1 MEHLKVRHLAVVGE
15 SQGKLKLGAL
25 ADSAAAHFLADHRGE
40 CLSIEE
46 IVEGLAT
53 RAIGDGVPLMRIS
66 ISLSDYH
73 PEVIGRSYAWIRGQG
88 IEITDRAYTPKRSDV
103 YMDSPIRVIHDGA
116 DGLRRR
122 LEEPDV
128 VPDFAI
134 TRELKQQ
141 GATDYVGMAL
151 KFSDGSRHFASWV
164 TDRSGGFTTEE
175 LTFFDLLLPL
185 ACMRLELAHARR
197 VTEQLLNTYLGADAT
212 RRIMSG
218 NIRRSVGED
227 IAAVIF
233 YCDLRGFTRLTDTLP
248 PGDVITV
255 LGEYYDAVASAVR
268 SHGGDVIKMIGDG
281 MIAIFPI
288 RDGMDAAR
296 AAREA
301 VDAARDARTAL
312 ESIEPE
318 RLPEGVD
325 RLAAGFA
332 LHVGQVTFGNIGSR
346 DRLDFTVI
354 GPAVNEV
361 SRVEPLTKV
370 LGHSLLMT
378 ADFAK
383 LPSALNLK
391 SLGFQALRG
400 VRAPREIFTLA
411 D

>member
-1 MEHLKVRHLAVVGE
+1 MAVVGE

-25 ADSAAAHFLADHRGE
+25 ADSAAAHFLADHRGQS
-40 CLSIEE
+40 LSIDA
-46 IVEGLAT
+46 IVEGLGL
-53 RAIGDGVPLMRIS
+53 RAVADGLPLMRIS
-66 ISLSDYH
+66 VSLSDYH
-73 PEVIGRSYAWIRGQG
+73 PEVIGRAYAWTRGQG
-88 IEITDRAYTPKRSDV
+88 IEITDRAYTPKRSEV
-103 YMDSPIRVIHDGA
+103 YLGSPIRVIHDGA
-116 DGLRRR
+116 DGLRRK
-122 LEEPDV
+122 LEGPDAV
-128 VPDFAI
+128 LDFAI
-134 TRELKQQ
+134 TRELKEQ

-151 KFSDGSRHFASWV
+151 SFSDGTRHFVSWV
-164 TDRSGGFTTEE
+164 TDRAGGFSTDE

-185 ACMRLELAHARR
+185 MCMRLELAHARR
-197 VTEQLLNTYLGADAT
+197 ITEQLLNTYLGSDAT

-218 NIRRSVGED
+218 DIRRSMGED

-248 PGDVITV
+248 PGDVIAI
-255 LGEYYDAVASAVR
+255 LGEYYDAVAGAV
-268 SHGGDVIKMIGDG
+268 SMHGGDVIKMIGDG

-288 RDGMDAAR
+288 RNGMDAGR

-301 VDAARDARTAL
+301 VDAAREARASL
-312 ESIEPE
+312 EAIPPE
-318 RLPEGVD
+318 RLPDGVD

-370 LGHSLLMT
+370 LGHSLLLS
-378 ADFAK
+378 ADFAN
-383 LPSALNLK
+383 LPSGMSAR
-391 SLGFQALRG
+391 SLGFHALRG
-400 VRAPREIFTLA
+400 VREPREIFTMT